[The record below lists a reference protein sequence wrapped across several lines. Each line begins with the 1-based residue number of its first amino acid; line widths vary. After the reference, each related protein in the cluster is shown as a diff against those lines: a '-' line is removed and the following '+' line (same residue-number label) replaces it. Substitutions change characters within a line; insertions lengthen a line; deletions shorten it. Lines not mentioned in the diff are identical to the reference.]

1 MLNSF
6 SHQSAER
13 GNKSF
18 LEVKIKLLK
27 TQQNNKSEDLISKFP
42 CCSPILSGVSEQLIC
57 LRYIH
62 SENLKAAKMNYI
74 YLEKDV
80 QHDSYCKASRPTGT
94 LSTAAEM
101 MIGLSKSSLHQ
112 LSPLSHKCLF
122 LCYFSLDSQPHI
134 TFHVDESK
142 LSLPS
147 GDLRTD
153 SIMRAAFCKPI
164 VWHCTV
170 SWSCRLSPWNCQVMK
185 KFHTGCFSVWRHFFC
200 SYLSGNKIHSSHS
213 STHALAFSKWFC
225 RQPVHSM

>member
-1 MLNSF
+1 M
-6 SHQSAER
+6 
-13 GNKSF
+13 
-18 LEVKIKLLK
+18 
-27 TQQNNKSEDLISKFP
+27 NN
-42 CCSPILSGVSEQLIC
+42 
-57 LRYIH
+57 
-62 SENLKAAKMNYI
+62 I